1 MLTEVTESYA
11 ENKLQEY
18 SEFTLNLECMH
29 RQVKEFRIQ
38 NTLNFHTPY
47 IHSNKIATRV
57 VQLQE

>member
-18 SEFTLNLECMH
+18 SEFTLNSECYA
-29 RQVKEFRIQ
+29 QTSERIQ
-38 NTLNFHTPY
+38 NTLNFHTSY